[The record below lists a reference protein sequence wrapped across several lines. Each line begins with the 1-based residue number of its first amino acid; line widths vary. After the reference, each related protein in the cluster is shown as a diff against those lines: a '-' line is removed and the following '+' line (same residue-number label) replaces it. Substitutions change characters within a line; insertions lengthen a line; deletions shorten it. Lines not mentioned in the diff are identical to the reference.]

1 MTRPR
6 DIGTQ
11 AETAVVRYLQA
22 HGWPH
27 AERRALRGIQDAGD
41 ITGTPGVCWEVKAGH
56 AAETA
61 GDGTIDRWLRE
72 TQREAENAHAD
83 WGVLVVKR
91 PGHGMRSVGDWWAIV
106 PLNTLTEDGTS
117 DGHLHPDAPVRLTL
131 APLCQLLH
139 ILGYGQE
146 DAP

>member
-11 AETAVVRYLQA
+11 AETAVVHYLQT

-27 AERRALRGIQDAGD
+27 AERRALRGTQDAGD
-41 ITGTPGVCWEVKAGH
+41 ITGTPGVCWEVKAGK

-61 GDGTIDRWLRE
+61 GDRTIERWLRE
-72 TQREAENAHAD
+72 TQHEAENARAE

-91 PGHGMRSVGDWWAIV
+91 VGHGMRSVGNWWAII
-106 PLNTLTEDGTS
+106 PLSDLVADGVNAPAS
-117 DGHLHPDAPVRLTL
+117 DPFVPVRLTL
-131 APLCQLLH
+131 APLCQMLYD
-139 ILGYGQE
+139 LGY
-146 DAP
+146 